1 MQEDTQ
7 FFLEEV
13 LIVTVG
19 SPFWVDETFLVTFF
33 VLVDAFLVEVDFF
46 AET

>member
-1 MQEDTQ
+1 MDTQ
-7 FFLEEV
+7 CFLEKILV
-13 LIVTVG
+13 VIVDR
-19 SPFWVDETFLVTFF
+19 PFLVDETFLVTFF

>member
-13 LIVTVG
+13 LVVTVD
-19 SPFWVDETFLVTFF
+19 SPFWVDETFLLTFF